1 MSRGGSELEGT
12 GVVTADSRAMSDNSK
27 EKEVVAVRAEVKWAP
42 GPVAETVAAS
52 ENWRESEGKPERSD
66 PSE

>member
-1 MSRGGSELEGT
+1 M
-12 GVVTADSRAMSDNSK
+12 VTADSRAMSDNSK